1 MAKQCQVCGKREAKI
16 HFTEIREGKKTELH
30 LCEECAHEKN
40 MVMAFPSLLS
50 SIMKGE
56 PVAPRQEGDPVPAS
70 CPACG
75 LPYAEFKAKG
85 RLGCATCYDVYA
97 PVLVPLLEKVHGKSA
112 HVGRAPERL
121 RRVIQTK
128 KQLQTLEDDLRQA
141 VAEEDYEKAARIR
154 DRIREAKGE
163 GSA

>member
-1 MAKQCQVCGKREAKI
+1 MGKQCQVCGKRDAKI

-50 SIMKGE
+50 SIVGKGE
-56 PVAPRQEGDPVPAS
+56 PAAPRAEGDPVPAA

-85 RLGCATCYDVYA
+85 RLGCASCYDSYA

-121 RRVIQTK
+121 HRVLQSR
-128 KQLQTLEDDLRQA
+128 KQLQKLEDELRQA
-141 VAEEDYEKAARIR
+141 VAGEDYEKAARLR
-154 DRIREAKGE
+154 DRIREFKGE
-163 GSA
+163 